1 MPHVGRWRIHL
12 VWHAEPF
19 ARPFDRG
26 RRIPAFCI
34 LLNPGLFVLPS
45 LTVTGA
51 RALRSGYQPSSLLSP
66 IPAARDPSR
75 ISEARCSPPSG
86 SLRGERLRSRV
97 VASGEAASASGLG
110 VDSKG
115 SLGFDRKLFAPAL
128 RGEVVAEGCGL
139 LFAWCR

>member
-34 LLNPGLFVLPS
+34 LSNPELFVLPS
-45 LTVTGA
+45 LTVNEA

-66 IPAARDPSR
+66 IPAARVSEQNLGSKMFTSIGQPEPGSR
-75 ISEARCSPPSG
+75 QPR
-86 SLRGERLRSRV
+86 ER
-97 VASGEAASASGLG
+97 
-110 VDSKG
+110 
-115 SLGFDRKLFAPAL
+115 F
-128 RGEVVAEGCGL
+128 
-139 LFAWCR
+139 